1 MIIFN
6 VILGILTVTILFLQL
21 RVFSKQAGIA
31 KKQNEISEEQN
42 KIIKNQLTID
52 SRREHSIEIKNK
64 VISELKAE
72 IEQMPYREIKIS
84 IPQFNNKDGD
94 SWEIKIEDKDNFNLT
109 RPKFFEK
116 FAKPSISV
124 LNSTVIDDI
133 SDKNALYN
141 DFLEKHLGKD
151 KDCFIDNFDSF
162 LGCSNKYHEIFTGI
176 QQRFKIIIENKCKGV
191 DKRTIEDSFGKYH
204 NHTFLIIIYCSWL
217 KNLGIKKV
225 CDDYAIPCINTT
237 MLDNDYFEIKPTP
250 TNSPEYVNEE
260 WATHSIIENRVNPK
274 TRAGGSEQDLK
285 KLLAISQE
293 LLEYRQTEE
302 FKNIKSDLN
311 SNKNEIEELKSRLL
325 EILTKINNRPILEG
339 YCKFIAE

>member
-6 VILGILTVTILFLQL
+6 VILGILTVAILFLQL

-52 SRREHSIEIKNK
+52 SRKEHSIEIKNK

-72 IEQMPYREIKIS
+72 IEQMPYRGIKIS

-124 LNSTVIDDI
+124 SNSTVIDDI
-133 SDKNALYN
+133 NDKNVLYN
-141 DFLEKHLGKD
+141 DLLDNHLGKD
-151 KDCFIDNFDSF
+151 KDYFINIFDSF
-162 LGCSNKYHEIFTGI
+162 LGYSNKYNEIFTGI
-176 QQRFKIIIENKCKGV
+176 QQKFKINIENDCKGIGE
-191 DKRTIEDSFGKYH
+191 RTIQYSLDDRYG
-204 NHTFLIIIYCSWL
+204 FLLIIYCSWL
-217 KNLGIKKV
+217 KNLGIYCSYNITKS
-225 CDDYAIPCINTT
+225 YTNTDI
-237 MLDNDYFEIKPTP
+237 DNDFEIEPNP
-250 TNSPEYVNEE
+250 TNDINFKEHM
-260 WATHSIIENRVNPK
+260 THSIKEMHRDDIGY
-274 TRAGGSEQDLK
+274 TIRAGGSEQDLRRLLAVSR
-285 KLLAISQE
+285 KLLK
-293 LLEYRQTEE
+293 YCQTEE
-302 FKNIKSDLN
+302 FKTIKSNLN
-311 SNKNEIEELKSRLL
+311 SNKSKIEELKPQLL

-339 YCKFIAE
+339 YCKFITE

>member
-1 MIIFN
+1 MINLLDHLIVIIDAN
-6 VILGILTVTILFLQL
+6 VGILTVIILFLQL
-21 RVFSKQAGIA
+21 CVFRKQACIA
-31 KKQNEISEEQN
+31 EKQN
-42 KIIKNQLTID
+42 KIIQNQLTID

-124 LNSTVIDDI
+124 SNSTVIDDI

-162 LGCSNKYHEIFTGI
+162 LGYSNKYNEIFTGI
-176 QQRFKIIIENKCKGV
+176 QQKFKINIENDCKGIG
-191 DKRTIEDSFGKYH
+191 KRTIQYSLDDRYG
-204 NHTFLIIIYCSWL
+204 FLLIIYCSWL
-217 KNLGIKKV
+217 KNLGIYCSYNITKSYT
-225 CDDYAIPCINTT
+225 DTDI
-237 MLDNDYFEIKPTP
+237 DNDFKIEPNP
-250 TNSPEYVNEE
+250 TNDINFKEHM
-260 WATHSIIENRVNPK
+260 THSIKEMHRDDIGY
-274 TRAGGSEQDLK
+274 TIRAGGSEQDLRR
-285 KLLAISQE
+285 LLAVSRK
-293 LLEYRQTEE
+293 LLEYCQTEE
-302 FKNIKSDLN
+302 FKTIKSNLN
-311 SNKNEIEELKSRLL
+311 SNKSKIEELKPQLL

-339 YCKFIAE
+339 YCKFITE